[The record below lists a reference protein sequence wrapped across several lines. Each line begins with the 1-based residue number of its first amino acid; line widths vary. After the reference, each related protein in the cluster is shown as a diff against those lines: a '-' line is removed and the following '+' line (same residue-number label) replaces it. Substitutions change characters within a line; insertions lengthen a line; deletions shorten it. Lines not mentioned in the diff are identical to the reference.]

1 MTFSLPGRQAS
12 KKQKVALGQNCSQ
25 KQICLCKHKP
35 IYIVRKWAYTIP
47 NIWTVKDT
55 GLGDY
60 RIRAEK
66 RENVV

>member
-1 MTFSLPGRQAS
+1 MTFSLPGRLAS

-35 IYIVRKWAYTIP
+35 IDIVRKWDYTIP
-47 NIWTVKDT
+47 NIRTVKDT
-55 GLGDY
+55 SLGHY

-66 RENVV
+66 WENVV